1 MFAFLFRTTTQD
13 QDDNFDMEAASQT
26 LLGRMDIMLENEL
39 RRKTRFAIIE
49 HPQR

>member
-1 MFAFLFRTTTQD
+1 MFSFLFRTTTQD
-13 QDDNFDMEAASQT
+13 PDDNFDMEAASQT
-26 LLGRMDIMLENEL
+26 LLGRMDAMLESET